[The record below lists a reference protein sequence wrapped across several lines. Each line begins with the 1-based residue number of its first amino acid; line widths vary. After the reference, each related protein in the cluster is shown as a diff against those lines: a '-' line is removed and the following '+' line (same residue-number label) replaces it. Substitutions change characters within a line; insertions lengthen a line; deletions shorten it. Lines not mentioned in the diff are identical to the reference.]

1 MQIPLSD
8 AIQQL
13 RDELRKAILEGN
25 DQDIIFTPNGI
36 DIELG
41 VSFSAEAKADGGFK
55 LLAFVDLS
63 DEEEVHRESQ
73 HKIKLSLSVA
83 DKGGQPIKVVS
94 DVVPQDLPSSDKAS
108 QDLSRSDISDRPF
121 PNSPRSKGR

>member
-13 RDELRKAILEGN
+13 RDELRKAILEGE

-41 VSFSAEAKADGGFK
+41 ISFATEAKAGGGFK
-55 LLAFVDLS
+55 LLAFLDLS
-63 DEEEVHRESQ
+63 AEAKVNRESE

-83 DKGGQPIKVVS
+83 DKNGQPLKVRS
-94 DVVPQDLPSSDKAS
+94 HAVPKDLP
-108 QDLSRSDISDRPF
+108 R
-121 PNSPRSKGR
+121 